1 MSVNEGLLN
10 EERMIVA
17 LNHKLFDELNA
28 NLQTFVLQLIPE
40 LDKRKRINCYKAE
53 EYTKPDIVIS
63 QGDKV
68 RYVSLKTGTSDTMH
82 NEKIEPFVEFLKENG
97 FDDYTI
103 ESFLLYH
110 YGDGT
115 TDGTGERRMGVYEV
129 RQKYDKRITAMN
141 AAFNKDKEFV
151 KKFADRV
158 MWQGVNPLAM
168 PADVIYHGTE
178 EYGTYM
184 SKFQMSRH
192 IERKDW
198 SYMVFA
204 VHVGPFII
212 RPKAR
217 YPGREIKNDENR
229 RIVVVNYPRIQA
241 DIPWIRNR
249 YLF

>member
-1 MSVNEGLLN
+1 MSLNEGALN
-10 EERMIVA
+10 EERMILA
-17 LNHKLFDELNA
+17 INDKKFEELNP
-28 NLQTFVLQLIPE
+28 NLQTFIMQLFPE
-40 LDKRKRINCYKAE
+40 LDKSKRLSCCHAE

-63 QGDKV
+63 QGPKR

-82 NEKIEPFVEFLKENG
+82 NEKIEPFIDFLKENG

-115 TDGTGERRMGVYEV
+115 TDGSGETRLGVFDV
-129 RQKYDKRITAMN
+129 RKKYDERIRALN
-141 AAFNKDKEFV
+141 DAFNRSKDFI

-158 MWQGVNPLAM
+158 MFQGVNPLAM
-168 PADVIYHGTE
+168 PADVIYHGNE
-178 EYGTYM
+178 EFGLYM
-184 SKFQMSRH
+184 SKYQFMRH
-192 IERKDW
+192 VERKTW
-198 SYMVFA
+198 SYMEFS
-204 VHVGPFII
+204 VHVGPFVI

-229 RIVVVNYPRIQA
+229 RIVVVNYPRIMN